1 MIRKVKIF
9 ILRTVLKI
17 SMLMSLHKVPVIKD
31 VMFKI
36 NNELTK
42 EDIKEVI
49 KIFKE
54 IKDILQKMWRGGET
68 MITILT
74 IISYLILIIY
84 VVYHDFK
91 IYILE
96 SKNLKK
102 FTVYVTIK
110 IIITICELVLN
121 LFRSIVIDNIIF
133 FEMKELF
140 LKYFFD
146 FDYFTIL

>member
-17 SMLMSLHKVPVIKD
+17 SMSMSLHKVPVIKD

-54 IKDILQKMWRGGET
+54 IKDILQKMWGGGES
-68 MITILT
+68 MITILA
-74 IISYLILIIY
+74 IILYLLLIIY

-102 FTVYVTIK
+102 FIVYTTIK
-110 IIITICELVLN
+110 IIIIICEFVLN

-140 LKYFFD
+140 LEYFSN

>member
-1 MIRKVKIF
+1 
-9 ILRTVLKI
+9 
-17 SMLMSLHKVPVIKD
+17 
-31 VMFKI
+31 
-36 NNELTK
+36 
-42 EDIKEVI
+42 
-49 KIFKE
+49 
-54 IKDILQKMWRGGET
+54 

-84 VVYHDFK
+84 IVYHDFK